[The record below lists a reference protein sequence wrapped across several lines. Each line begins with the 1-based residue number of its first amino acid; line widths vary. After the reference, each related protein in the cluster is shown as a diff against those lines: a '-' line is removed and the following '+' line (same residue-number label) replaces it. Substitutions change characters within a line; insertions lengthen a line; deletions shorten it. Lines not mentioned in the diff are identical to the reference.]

1 MDCDA
6 LGTRGGVLVL
16 QNIPQ
21 AAQAFQQI
29 AVGVGQGLPVLAGGF
44 VAPSGRPHRQ
54 SNAHQ
59 QIACQQHQCGQNMIT
74 GRKAGQAGHTED
86 RDTDRRNGVGIE
98 HLQLLDVGGDQGD
111 QVAPVTALQLG
122 GGQAAEC
129 AEHLIPD
136 EGQQLE
142 GDIVVGGLL
151 CVAQHAAQQGKDKD
165 ADKGRAHACQRAG
178 QACRREQGKAAEDRD
193 KGGAEMADDTHD
205 NGCQHDGQH
214 GPDQH
219 DQPCGNGKR
228 TAVFCVVHALTSPR
242 SSSRFWALYRR
253 LYTPCAASRSLCVPC
268 SAMWP
273 ASST

>member
-1 MDCDA
+1 M
-6 LGTRGGVLVL
+6 
-16 QNIPQ
+16 
-21 AAQAFQQI
+21 
-29 AVGVGQGLPVLAGGF
+29 
-44 VAPSGRPHRQ
+44 
-54 SNAHQ
+54 
-59 QIACQQHQCGQNMIT
+59 
-74 GRKAGQAGHTED
+74 
-86 RDTDRRNGVGIE
+86 GIE
-98 HLQLLDVGGDQGD
+98 HLQLLDVGGDQRD

-122 GGQAAEC
+122 GGQAAER

-165 ADKGRAHACQRAG
+165 AGKGRAHACQRAG

-193 KGGAEMADDTHD
+193 KGGAEVADDTHD

-228 TAVFCVVHALTSPR
+228 AAVFCVVHALTSPR
-242 SSSRFWALYRR
+242 SSSCFWALYRR

-268 SAMWP
+268 SAMRP